1 MKRNVMLTVTS
12 LLSILFAAFHI
23 TDDIVYKI
31 APGGLSNLTVVVF
44 LVVWL
49 YAMLVLVEGRSG
61 YVIVLL
67 LSLLASAVPILHMK
81 GSSGITAGISNPSAA
96 FFFAWTLLALE
107 VTAVFSAILSVRGLW
122 SLRRGRAAASSH
134 PLTSPG

>member
-1 MKRNVMLTVTS
+1 MKHNVPLTITS
-12 LLSILFAAFHI
+12 LLSMLFVTFHI
-23 TDDIVYKI
+23 TDDIVHGI
-31 APGGLSNLTVVVF
+31 SPGGLSNLTVVVF

-67 LSLLASAVPILHMK
+67 LSALASGVPVLHMN
-81 GSSGITAGISNPSAA
+81 GSSGITAGISNPSGA

-107 VTAVFSAILSVRGLW
+107 VTAVFSVILSVRGLW
-122 SLRRGRAAASSH
+122 SLRRGQ
-134 PLTSPG
+134 PK

>member
-1 MKRNVMLTVTS
+1 MKHNVILTITS
-12 LLSILFAAFHI
+12 LLSILFTTFHI

-31 APGGLSNLTVVVF
+31 SPGGLSNLTVVVF

-49 YAMLVLVEGRSG
+49 YAMLVLVEGRLG
-61 YVIVLL
+61 YAIVLL

-96 FFFAWTLLALE
+96 FFFAWTILALE
-107 VTAVFSAILSVRGLW
+107 VTAVFSVILSVRGL
-122 SLRRGRAAASSH
+122 LQTKRRTPGTGIMTKEASE
-134 PLTSPG
+134 

>member
-1 MKRNVMLTVTS
+1 MKHNVMLTVTS

-31 APGGLSNLTVVVF
+31 SPGGLSNLTVVVF

-49 YAMLVLVEGRSG
+49 YAMLVLVEGRLG
-61 YVIVLL
+61 YVIILL
-67 LSLLASAVPILHMK
+67 LSLLASAVPVLHMK
-81 GSSGITAGISNPSAA
+81 GSSGITAGISNPSGA

-107 VTAVFSAILSVRGLW
+107 VTSVFSLILSARGLW
-122 SLRRGRAAASSH
+122 SLRRGQAR
-134 PLTSPG
+134 

>member
-1 MKRNVMLTVTS
+1 MKHNVSLTITS
-12 LLSILFAAFHI
+12 LLSILFTTFHI

-31 APGGLSNLTVVVF
+31 SPGGLSNLTVVVF

-49 YAMLVLVEGRSG
+49 YAMLVLVEGRLG

-81 GSSGITAGISNPSAA
+81 GSSGITAGISNPGAA
-96 FFFAWTLLALE
+96 FFFAWTILALE

-122 SLRRGRAAASSH
+122 SLRRGQAAASSR

>member
-1 MKRNVMLTVTS
+1 MKHNVLLTITS
-12 LLSILFAAFHI
+12 LLSILFSSFHI

-49 YAMLVLVEGRSG
+49 YAMLVLGEGRWG
-61 YVIVLL
+61 YAIVLL
-67 LSLLASAVPILHMK
+67 LSVLASGVPVLHMK

-107 VTAVFSAILSVRGLW
+107 VTGVFSVILSARGLLQTKKRTPC
-122 SLRRGRAAASSH
+122 S
-134 PLTSPG
+134 

>member
-1 MKRNVMLTVTS
+1 MKHNLLLTITS
-12 LLSILFAAFHI
+12 LLSILLTTFHI

-31 APGGLSNLTVVVF
+31 SPGGLSNLTVVVF

-49 YAMLVLVEGRSG
+49 YAILVLAEGRLG

-67 LSLLASAVPILHMK
+67 LALLASAVPILHMN
-81 GSSGITAGISNPSAA
+81 GSSGITAGISNRSGA

-107 VTAVFSAILSVRGLW
+107 VTAVFSVILSVRGLW
-122 SLRRGRAAASSH
+122 SLKPGRSQGKSK
-134 PLTSPG
+134 

>member
-1 MKRNVMLTVTS
+1 MKRNVMLTITS
-12 LLSILFAAFHI
+12 LLSILFTAFHI

-31 APGGLSNLTVVVF
+31 SPGGLSNLIVVVF

-49 YAMLVLVEGRSG
+49 YAMLVLVEGRLG

-67 LSLLASAVPILHMK
+67 LSVLASGVPVLHMQ
-81 GSSGITAGISNPSAA
+81 GSSGITAGISNPSGA

-107 VTAVFSAILSVRGLW
+107 VTAVFSIILSVRGL
-122 SLRRGRAAASSH
+122 LQAKRRTQGAD
-134 PLTSPG
+134 

>member
-1 MKRNVMLTVTS
+1 MKRNVMLTITS
-12 LLSILFAAFHI
+12 LLSILFTAFHI

-31 APGGLSNLTVVVF
+31 SPGGLSNLIVVVF

-49 YAMLVLVEGRSG
+49 YAMLVLVEGRLG

-67 LSLLASAVPILHMK
+67 LSVLASGVPVLHMQ
-81 GSSGITAGISNPSAA
+81 GSSGITAGISNPSGA

-107 VTAVFSAILSVRGLW
+107 VTAVFSIILSVRGL
-122 SLRRGRAAASSH
+122 LQAKRRTQGA
-134 PLTSPG
+134 GE

>member
-1 MKRNVMLTVTS
+1 MKHNLMLTITS
-12 LLSILFAAFHI
+12 LLSILFTTFHI

-31 APGGLSNLTVVVF
+31 SPGGLSNLTVVVF

-49 YAMLVLVEGRSG
+49 YAMLVLAEGRLG

-67 LSLLASAVPILHMK
+67 LSVLASAVPILHMK

-96 FFFAWTLLALE
+96 FFFAWTILALE
-107 VTAVFSAILSVRGLW
+107 VTAVFSVILSVRGL
-122 SLRRGRAAASSH
+122 LQAKRRTQGAD
-134 PLTSPG
+134 

>member
-1 MKRNVMLTVTS
+1 MKDNRMLTLTS
-12 LLSILFAAFHI
+12 LLSILLTAFHI
-23 TDDIVYKI
+23 TADIVYKI
-31 APGGLSNLTVVVF
+31 SPGGLSNLTVVVF
-44 LVVWL
+44 MVVWL
-49 YAMLVLVEGRSG
+49 YAMLVLAEGRSG

-67 LSLLASAVPILHMK
+67 LSLLAAAVPVLHMN
-81 GSSGITAGISNPSAA
+81 GASGITAGISNRGGA

-122 SLRRGRAAASSH
+122 SLRRGQAAASSR

>member
-1 MKRNVMLTVTS
+1 MKHNVLLTITS

-31 APGGLSNLTVVVF
+31 SPGGLSNLTVVVF
-44 LVVWL
+44 MVVWL

-67 LSLLASAVPILHMK
+67 LSLLASAVPVIHMK
-81 GSSGITAGISNPSAA
+81 GSSGITAGISNPSGA

-107 VTAVFSAILSVRGLW
+107 VTAVFSVILSVRGLW
-122 SLRRGRAAASSH
+122 SLRQGQSR
-134 PLTSPG
+134 

>member
-1 MKRNVMLTVTS
+1 MKHNVMLTITS
-12 LLSILFAAFHI
+12 LLSILFTAFHI

-31 APGGLSNLTVVVF
+31 SPGGLSNLTVVVL

-49 YAMLVLVEGRSG
+49 YAMLVLVEGRLG

-67 LSLLASAVPILHMK
+67 LSLLASAVPVIHMN
-81 GSSGITAGISNPSAA
+81 GSSGITAGISNPSGA

-107 VTAVFSAILSVRGLW
+107 VTAAFSVILSVRGLW
-122 SLRRGRAAASSH
+122 SLRRGRAAASSR

>member
-1 MKRNVMLTVTS
+1 MKHNLMLTITS
-12 LLSILFAAFHI
+12 LLSILFSAFHI
-23 TDDIVYKI
+23 TDDIVHGI

-67 LSLLASAVPILHMK
+67 LSLLASAVPVVHMN
-81 GSSGITAGISNPSAA
+81 GASGITAGISNPSGA

-107 VTAVFSAILSVRGLW
+107 VTAVFSVILSVHGLW
-122 SLRRGRAAASSH
+122 SLRRGQPRQ
-134 PLTSPG
+134 L

>member
-1 MKRNVMLTVTS
+1 MKHNVLLTVTS
-12 LLSILFAAFHI
+12 LLSILFSAFHI

-31 APGGLSNLTVVVF
+31 SPGGLSNLTVVVF

-49 YAMLVLVEGRSG
+49 YAMLVLVEGRLG

-67 LSLLASAVPILHMK
+67 LSLLASAVPILHMN
-81 GSSGITAGISNPSAA
+81 GSSGITAGISNPSGA

-107 VTAVFSAILSVRGLW
+107 VTAVFSVILSVRGLW
-122 SLRRGRAAASSH
+122 TRLSAQRREAH
-134 PLTSPG
+134 

>member
-1 MKRNVMLTVTS
+1 MKRNVLLTITS

-31 APGGLSNLTVVVF
+31 SPGGLSNLTVVVF
-44 LVVWL
+44 MVVWL
-49 YAMLVLVEGRSG
+49 YAMLVLAEGRTR

-67 LSLLASAVPILHMK
+67 LSFLASAVPILHMN
-81 GSSGITAGISNPSAA
+81 GASGITAGISNPSGA

-107 VTAVFSAILSVRGLW
+107 VTAVFSVILSVRGLW
-122 SLRRGRAAASSH
+122 SLRRPSA
-134 PLTSPG
+134 PTTEQ

>member
-1 MKRNVMLTVTS
+1 MKHNVPLTITS
-12 LLSILFAAFHI
+12 LLSILFTTFHI

-31 APGGLSNLTVVVF
+31 SPGGLSNLTVVVF

-49 YAMLVLVEGRSG
+49 YAMLVLVEGRLG

-67 LSLLASAVPILHMK
+67 LSLLAAAVPILHMN
-81 GSSGITAGISNPSAA
+81 GSSGITAGISNRGGA

-107 VTAVFSAILSVRGLW
+107 ATAVFSVILSVRGLW
-122 SLRRGRAAASSH
+122 SLRRGRAAAGSR

>member
-1 MKRNVMLTVTS
+1 MKHNVLLTITS
-12 LLSILFAAFHI
+12 LLAILFSAFHI

-49 YAMLVLVEGRSG
+49 YAMLVLDEGRWG
-61 YVIVLL
+61 YAIVLL
-67 LSLLASAVPILHMK
+67 LSVLASGVPILHMK

-107 VTAVFSAILSVRGLW
+107 VTAVFSVILSAHGLW
-122 SLRRGRAAASSH
+122 SLRRGPRS
-134 PLTSPG
+134 

>member
-1 MKRNVMLTVTS
+1 MKQNAILTITS
-12 LLSILFAAFHI
+12 LLSILFTTFHI
-23 TDDIVYKI
+23 TDDIVHGI

-67 LSLLASAVPILHMK
+67 LSVLASAVPVLHMK
-81 GSSGITAGISNPSAA
+81 GSSGITAGISNPSGA

-107 VTAVFSAILSVRGLW
+107 VTAVFSVILSVRGLW
-122 SLRRGRAAASSH
+122 SLQRSRAAASSR

>member
-1 MKRNVMLTVTS
+1 MKHNVLLTITS

-31 APGGLSNLTVVVF
+31 SPGGLSNLTVVVF
-44 LVVWL
+44 MVVWL
-49 YAMLVLVEGRSG
+49 YAMLVLAEGRLG

-67 LSLLASAVPILHMK
+67 LSLLASAVPVIHMK
-81 GSSGITAGISNPSAA
+81 GSSGITAGISNPSGA

-107 VTAVFSAILSVRGLW
+107 VTAVFSVILSVRGLW
-122 SLRRGRAAASSH
+122 SLRQGQSR
-134 PLTSPG
+134 

>member
-1 MKRNVMLTVTS
+1 MKHNVMLTITS

-23 TDDIVYKI
+23 TDDIVHGI

-49 YAMLVLVEGRSG
+49 YAMLVLVEGRWG
-61 YVIVLL
+61 YAIVLL
-67 LSLLASAVPILHMK
+67 LSVLASGVPILHMK
-81 GSSGITAGISNPSAA
+81 GSSGITVGISSPSGA

-107 VTAVFSAILSVRGLW
+107 VTAVFSAILSARGLW
-122 SLRRGRAAASSH
+122 SLRRGQAR
-134 PLTSPG
+134 

>member
-1 MKRNVMLTVTS
+1 MLAHMKHNVLLTITS
-12 LLSILFAAFHI
+12 LLSILLSAFHI

-49 YAMLVLVEGRSG
+49 YAMLVLVEGRWR
-61 YVIVLL
+61 YAIVLL
-67 LSLLASAVPILHMK
+67 LSVLASGVPVLHMQ

-107 VTAVFSAILSVRGLW
+107 VTAVFSVILSARGL
-122 SLRRGRAAASSH
+122 LQTMKR
-134 PLTSPG
+134 TPGPGK